1 MTDALP
7 IPDVNVIVPFTIGHC
22 GLFEDTEEHKFQ
34 LLRDWVGLA
43 VTDGVLMVAAV
54 LLSSCRYILKI
65 QPDNIHIGR
74 LALQYKQTSL
84 QTLRA
89 DMTDKSAPFHL
100 ATIAKALALAIDE
113 VWFALKIAWPFI
125 ELRQAC
131 SLLFRSSQE
140 TLPLRKDTWKE

>member
-1 MTDALP
+1 MCFAIDTLTDAVP

-43 VTDGVLMVAAV
+43 VTDGVLMVAAI
-54 LLSSCRYILKI
+54 LLSSCRYILKM
-65 QPDNIHIGR
+65 QPENIHIGR

-89 DMTDKSAPFHL
+89 DMTDNSAPFHL

-113 VWFALKIAWPFI
+113 VCFALMILI
-125 ELRQAC
+125 IH
-131 SLLFRSSQE
+131 
-140 TLPLRKDTWKE
+140 